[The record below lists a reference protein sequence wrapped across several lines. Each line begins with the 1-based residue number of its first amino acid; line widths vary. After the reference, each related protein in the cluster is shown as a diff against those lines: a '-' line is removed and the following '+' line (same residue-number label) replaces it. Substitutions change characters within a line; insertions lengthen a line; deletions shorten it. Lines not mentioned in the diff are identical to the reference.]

1 MVLKHCAGTCTLANI
16 SAVLQSEQQ
25 RYDEELSAAVGEGGV
40 WVSPHEKLRRLEFR
54 KGIVSF
60 KKGWEPLL

>member
-25 RYDEELSAAVGEGGV
+25 TYDEEMSAAVGEGGV
-40 WVSPHEKLRRLEFR
+40 
-54 KGIVSF
+54 
-60 KKGWEPLL
+60 